1 MPKTINLA
9 DKIEFLTFIT
19 SYVFIQQ
26 QEINGVDNNNEISIE
41 DNIDRI
47 MINHKKRENYSYI

>member
-26 QEINGVDNNNEISIE
+26 QEINGVDNNNKISIE